1 MNIRYI
7 IKLQE
12 ISAKKSKIARE
23 AYQDYINNNNVIKL
37 QREANIASQKARE
50 AYLEYFK
57 YKNKYLKY
65 KRKYLQLSGI
75 KIDLI

>member
-12 ISAKKSKIARE
+12 ISAEKSKIARQT
-23 AYQDYINNNNVIKL
+23 YQDYMNNNVINL
-37 QREANIASQKARE
+37 QREAKIASQKARE
-50 AYLEYFK
+50 AYLEYFN

-65 KRKYLQLSGI
+65 KRKYLQLI
-75 KIDLI
+75 NKV

>member
-1 MNIRYI
+1 MNKLYI

-23 AYQDYINNNNVIKL
+23 AYQDYINNNIDNVIKL

-65 KRKYLQLSGI
+65 KKKYLQLI
-75 KIDLI
+75 NKL